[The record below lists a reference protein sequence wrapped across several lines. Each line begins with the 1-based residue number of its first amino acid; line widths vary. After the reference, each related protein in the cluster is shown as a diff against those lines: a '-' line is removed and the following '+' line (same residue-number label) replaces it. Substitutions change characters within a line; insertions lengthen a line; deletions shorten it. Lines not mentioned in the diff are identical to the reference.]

1 LGEERIFSTVGIW
14 QKKTLRS
21 LLVPGGLLLLASA
34 ALLRGGF
41 IPISGPAVDF
51 SYYTICS
58 GAVLVAWRFHSSRN
72 LFALLSIVLAN
83 RAVEFFSSGR
93 RGQSGP
99 GHIALEAVA
108 FLLPLNFIVISFL
121 KERGFTFPAITA
133 RAALLFFESVYVAV
147 ICRPGQSAG
156 PDFLRWRL
164 LGGTALLGSKLP
176 HLGLLTFAIALLLL
190 FIQFVQRP
198 QVLGSGLLWALGA
211 AFLGLQAGGTGKTAS
226 AYVAVA
232 GLILVASIIE
242 NSYVLA
248 YHDELTGLASRRA
261 YSEALLR
268 LEEPYAVAVVDIDH
282 FKAFN
287 DNYGHDTGD
296 QVLRL
301 VATKLEQVSGGGQ
314 AFRVGGEEFSILFR
328 GKRAKEAAEHLE
340 LLRSTIEASRFRVRQ
355 GEERRQST
363 PRAPD
368 RRVSPRKS
376 APARKSHGV
385 PVKGDLSVTVSIGVA
400 EPNAKL
406 RDVRGV
412 IEAADKA
419 LYRAKRAGRNRVE
432 TALASRARPS
442 EAGRV
447 TA

>member
-1 LGEERIFSTVGIW
+1 VEVW

-21 LLVPGGLLLLASA
+21 LLVPGGLLLLASVV
-34 ALLRGGF
+34 LLRGGF
-41 IPISGPAVDF
+41 LAISGPAVDF
-51 SYYTICS
+51 SYYAVFS
-58 GAVLVAWRFHSSRN
+58 AGVLVAWRFHSSRN

-93 RGQSGP
+93 REAAGP
-99 GHIALEAVA
+99 GHIALAAVT
-108 FLLPLNFIVISFL
+108 FLLPLNFIVIAFL
-121 KERGFTFPAITA
+121 KERGLTFPAVIT
-133 RAALLFFESVYVAV
+133 RSALLFFESVYVAV

-156 PDFLRWRL
+156 PDFLRWPL
-164 LGGTALLGSKLP
+164 LGKTVLIWSKLP
-176 HLGLLTFAIALLLL
+176 QLGLLTFALALLVL
-190 FIQFVQRP
+190 FIKFVQR
-198 QVLGSGLLWALGA
+198 QQILGSGLLWALGA

-226 AYVAVA
+226 AYVATA

-261 YSEALLR
+261 YNEALLR

-287 DNYGHDTGD
+287 DEYGHDTGD

-301 VATKLEQVSGGGQ
+301 VATKLEQVSGDGQ

-328 GKRAKEAAEHLE
+328 GKCGKEVAEHLE
-340 LLRSTIEASRFRVRQ
+340 LLRSTIAASRFRVRR
-355 GEERRQST
+355 GGERRQSV

-368 RRVSPRKS
+368 RRVTSRKP
-376 APARKSHGV
+376 ARARKS
-385 PVKGDLSVTVSIGVA
+385 PAAPLNGDLSVTVSIGVA

-406 RDVRGV
+406 RDVRQV

-419 LYRAKRAGRNRVE
+419 LYRAKRGGRNRVE
-432 TALASRARPS
+432 MASASRARSS
-442 EAGRV
+442 EEGRI